1 MSTFQLKRFICSN
14 NELTCP
20 GNIAQYFYKAL
31 SIIDTEREGWW
42 AGSVSKVRK
51 SIDNKTACISM
62 AIKIEFMCKYISSI
76 AIYMLT
82 NAVLTYLHINCISG
96 LKSATNLPALQELWL
111 LCKNET
117 TMEIF
122 CNNFLSCVLGKHHW
136 KWQKKHKLI
145 CELAT
150 ISDEAF
156 ALLVLENIWDE
167 WKDMNVVEFSLRH
180 KEIEKETEKGTKTK
194 KN

>member
-42 AGSVSKVRK
+42 AGSVSKGRK
-51 SIDNKTACISM
+51 SIDNLHFNGYQNWIHVWVHFFNCNIHANYCCTH
-62 AIKIEFMCKYISSI
+62 
-76 AIYMLT
+76 L
-82 NAVLTYLHINCISG
+82 YLHINCISG

-167 WKDMNVVEFSLRH
+167 WKDMNVVEFSMRH